1 MATFTDIVFDVTSQY
16 PQLTIYGLSAT
27 DKSLVL
33 DTTTGTFGDLDIN
46 GILYNSI
53 TGSGAATVTLSAGGV
68 QFRVSTAYD
77 NTQAA
82 LYLANRSSVL
92 FTILTA
98 ATAALVTDA
107 TATFNQGP
115 NERRLMAI
123 EAI

>member
-16 PQLTIYGLSAT
+16 PQLTIYGLSAA
-27 DKSLVL
+27 DSSFVL
-33 DTTTGTFGDLDIN
+33 DSTTGTFNGTDIN
-46 GILYNSI
+46 GILYNGI
-53 TGSGAATVTLSAGGV
+53 TGAGVATVVLSAANIK
-68 QFRVSTAYD
+68 FRVATAYN

-82 LYLANRSSVL
+82 LYLSDRSSVL

-98 ATAALVTDA
+98 ATGVLATDA
-107 TATFNQGP
+107 AATFNQGP

>member
-16 PQLTIYGLSAT
+16 PQLDIYGLSAT
-27 DKSLVL
+27 DKSFVL
-33 DTTTGTFGDLDIN
+33 DTTTGTFGSLDVN
-46 GILYNSI
+46 GILYNRI
-53 TGSGAATVTLSAGGV
+53 AGATTATVTLTASGV
-68 QFRVSTAYD
+68 QFRVATSYN

-82 LYLANRSSVL
+82 LYLADRSSVL

-98 ATAALVTDA
+98 ATAALATDA

-115 NERRLMAI
+115 NERRLLAI

>member
-16 PQLTIYGLSAT
+16 PQLDIYGLSAT
-27 DKSLVL
+27 DKSFVL
-33 DTTTGTFGDLDIN
+33 DTTTGTFGSLDVN
-46 GILYNSI
+46 GILYNGI
-53 TGSGAATVTLSAGGV
+53 AGATTATVTLTAGGV
-68 QFRVSTAYD
+68 KFRVATSYN

-82 LYLANRSSVL
+82 LYLADRSSVL

-98 ATAALVTDA
+98 ATAALATDA

-115 NERRLMAI
+115 NERRLLAI